1 MIFNDYQIITKNNN
15 RFLTDK
21 NNIYEI
27 CLDGKT
33 NILKEIPIKFNKG
46 YLANTTVYAKLTPCS
61 YNDYKHTYGVEFN
74 LFTKKSNEEIYCTIT
89 SMIIYG
95 NLCINCK
102 YYYELLI
109 NLLNKF
115 VNNKKYS

>member
-1 MIFNDYQIITKNNN
+1 MNFNDYQIITKNNN
-15 RFLTDK
+15 RFLTDR
-21 NNIYEI
+21 NNTYEI
-27 CLDGKT
+27 CLEDKT

-46 YLANTTVYAKLTPCS
+46 YLANTSVIAKLTPQS
-61 YNDYKHTYGVEFN
+61 YNDHKHTYGVKFDLFN
-74 LFTKKSNEEIYCTIT
+74 KDSNEEIYYTIT
-89 SMIIYG
+89 SIIIYG

-115 VNNKKYS
+115 INDKKYS